1 MKLKRTDW
9 KPTKYSAVCSKHIL
23 DYFVMF
29 SGLTTFEFKESFGRM
44 ILGFRSTQLVKRI
57 SIESKPAES
66 KRSERKVR
74 TYAFTQ
80 IYVL

>member
-23 DYFVMF
+23 DKDYSVMF
-29 SGLTTFEFKESFGRM
+29 SGFATDDFQTRLRKDGFG
-44 ILGFRSTQLVKRI
+44 IAIYTPCI
-57 SIESKPAES
+57 SIESKPTER

-74 TYAFTQ
+74 K
-80 IYVL
+80 YVLTYYD